1 MFSSLSLFVIIILQY
16 LTILLG
22 CTVRVGTKP
31 CDGLLRLSL
40 GFRQNP
46 PATLAGVSSES
57 LTTLARVSSARSR
70 SPCTHGDCSLLLP
83 ERLTRT
89 LTPPVSSRSRPHA
102 QPPHSFADGSS
113 LPRSFASCTASAPPR
128 RRLLAAQQLRMGRG
142 ARWPPRRKKGDGGGS
157 QKTQRLLEQS
167 VAQRQAFSAE
177 SSRSWPKALSWVSS
191 VPRVL
196 ER

>member
-89 LTPPVSSRSRPHA
+89 LTPHSAHA
-102 QPPHSFADGSS
+102 HALMHSLRIASQTA
-113 LPRSFASCTASAPPR
+113 PRCSAASH
-128 RRLLAAQQLRMGRG
+128 G
-142 ARWPPRRKKGDGGGS
+142 ARRALTSQEEERGWWWVAENSETPRAECCATTGIFGRK
-157 QKTQRLLEQS
+157 
-167 VAQRQAFSAE
+167 
-177 SSRSWPKALSWVSS
+177 
-191 VPRVL
+191 
-196 ER
+196 